1 MGDQASGKPMPPID
15 VIVPVYRGLEETRRC
30 LESVLRRGGR
40 ARFELIVVDDCSP
53 EPEVSAFVDGLAA
66 TGAAHVLRNEH
77 NLGFV
82 ASVNRAM
89 ALHPERDVV
98 LLNSDTEV
106 ANDWL
111 DRLCAAAHSS
121 PDIGTV
127 TPFSNNGTI
136 CSYPYEDW
144 GGAIPGTF
152 DLNGIDR
159 LISTTLAGE
168 RYELPTGVG
177 FCLYIRRDCLAAV
190 GLFDEAHF
198 GRGYGEESDF
208 CMRAQAQGWRSVL
221 AADVFV
227 LHAGS
232 VSFGDERLE
241 RVREAEPVIAAL
253 HPDYARNVAAFLCK
267 DPLRIPRERISL
279 ARAALGGEESIAVV
293 REVFAEREAKAA
305 EPRRLADALRDD
317 GNALR
322 RLLDEAHAHNALL
335 EAELERARGFV
346 RDREADVATLRAEL
360 DRTLEQL
367 NQIKSSRLW
376 RAGRAVLRL
385 IGKR

>member
-1 MGDQASGKPMPPID
+1 MDSRSPAPSID
-15 VIVPVYRGLEETRRC
+15 VIVPVYRGVDETRRC
-30 LESVLRRGGR
+30 LESVLRRQGK
-40 ARFELIVVDDCSP
+40 AAFELVVVDDCSP
-53 EPEVSAFVDGLAA
+53 EPEISAWVDELAA
-66 TGAAHVLRNEH
+66 TGAVHLLRNER

-111 DRLCAAAHSS
+111 DRLYAAAHSS

-144 GGAIPGTF
+144 GGALPGAL
-152 DLNGIDR
+152 DLAGLDR
-159 LISTTLAGE
+159 LIATTVAGE

-208 CMRAQAQGWRSVL
+208 CMRAQALGWRSVL

-253 HPDYARNVAAFLCK
+253 HPNYARNVAAFLCK

-279 ARAALGGEESIAVV
+279 ARAALGAEESVAVV
-293 REVFAEREAKAA
+293 HEVFAEREAKAA

-322 RLLDEAHAHNALL
+322 RLLDEARTHNALL

-360 DRTLEQL
+360 DRALEQL

-376 RAGRAVLRL
+376 RAGRAMLRL
-385 IGKR
+385 IGK